1 MSAKMRT
8 TVDLEGPVHVERL
21 GAGPPLLLLHGL
33 GSSHVHWLGVAP
45 ALARH
50 HRVHILDLP
59 GFGLSPLARRSPEL
73 IPANRLVAAYLD
85 RLRQPAVLVGNSM
98 GALIA
103 LLVAA
108 RERPARV
115 AALAMVA
122 LPAPRPLRTPL
133 ERDLLLLFSAY
144 AWPGLGELTR
154 DLWVRLKGPDG
165 LSRNL
170 LEVCCSTP
178 DAVSPEVVEAARRL
192 ARERPHDDEVHA
204 FLAAYR
210 STWTYLLNGRRFD
223 SLLRAVQAPALVI
236 HGGRDRLVPPLVSRR
251 VARVRPDW
259 THLEFE
265 HAGHMPQLDEPD
277 RFVAALEGWLDGLEE
292 RHQAAI

>member
-1 MSAKMRT
+1 MRT
-8 TVDLEGPVHVERL
+8 AVNVDGPVHVERL
-21 GAGPPLLLLHGL
+21 GSGPPLILVHGL
-33 GSSHVHWLGVAP
+33 GSSHVHWMGVAP
-45 ALARH
+45 ALARS
-50 HRVHILDLP
+50 HRVHIPDLP
-59 GFGLSPLARRSPEL
+59 GFGLTPLGGRSAEL
-73 IPANRLVAAYLD
+73 VPSSRLLAAYLG
-85 RLRQPAVLVGNSM
+85 RLQEPAVVVGNSM
-98 GALIA
+98 GALLA

-108 RERPARV
+108 RERPAAVSRLV
-115 AALAMVA
+115 LVS
-122 LPAPRPLRTPL
+122 PPGPRPLRTPL
-133 ERDLLLLFSAY
+133 ERDLFLLFSAY

-165 LSRNL
+165 LARNL
-170 LEVCCSTP
+170 LEVCCSNP
-178 DAVSPEVVEAARRL
+178 DAVPPEVVEAARRL

>member
-1 MSAKMRT
+1 MPISGSACLTRRGLPMIL
-8 TVDLEGPVHVERL
+8 TV
-21 GAGPPLLLLHGL
+21 
-33 GSSHVHWLGVAP
+33 
-45 ALARH
+45 
-50 HRVHILDLP
+50 P
-59 GFGLSPLARRSPEL
+59 GFGPKTALPWTVKDLKASQSKLPARRIAGRGLPE
-73 IPANRLVAAYLD
+73 PTAYQERCSCWPTGVGCAWVAAGSRESLW
-85 RLRQPAVLVGNSM
+85 LV
-98 GALIA
+98 
-103 LLVAA
+103 
-108 RERPARV
+108 
-115 AALAMVA
+115 
-122 LPAPRPLRTPL
+122 
-133 ERDLLLLFSAY
+133 AY

-170 LEVCCSTP
+170 LEVCCSSP
-178 DAVSPEVVEAARRL
+178 DAVSPEVVDAARRL